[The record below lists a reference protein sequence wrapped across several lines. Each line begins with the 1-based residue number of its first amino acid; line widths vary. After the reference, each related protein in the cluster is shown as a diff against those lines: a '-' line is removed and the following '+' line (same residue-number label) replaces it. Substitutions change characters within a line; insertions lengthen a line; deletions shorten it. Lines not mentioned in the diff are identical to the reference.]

1 MTTSCPQDLLGARRT
16 GQLRSK
22 DAALLEQHLQSC
34 TTCALFESLH
44 DDFAK
49 GGYPQAADEQ
59 LIANAVEGAFSA
71 RTGRAPRARRSWT
84 LAAAAGLALAIT
96 GGLASAGIWIYRAA
110 HNAPA
115 APMAAHDSPTT
126 RKMQPQPPAPGAA
139 TPEATSAEIALPVAE
154 QPTAAPAARVP
165 SRGRAVHRRVAAVE
179 AQPAATPLDL
189 ATLFASA
196 NDARRAGQAERAGEL
211 YVELQR
217 RFPESRESLLSL
229 VSYGRILLDRGQPE
243 QALAQFERHIKAAA
257 GGVLIADALYG
268 KARALTALHREA
280 DARHSWNDLLSRF
293 PDSIYAD
300 TARAQLGQGTG
311 AKP

>member
-49 GGYPQAADEQ
+49 VGRPQAADEQ
-59 LIANAVEGAFSA
+59 LIANAVEGALSA

-110 HNAPA
+110 SDAPA
-115 APMAAHDSPTT
+115 APDDVTL
-126 RKMQPQPPAPGAA
+126 RKTQPQPRAHEIA
-139 TPEATSAEIALPVAE
+139 TPEATPAEIAVPVTE
-154 QPTAAPAARVP
+154 QATAAPAARA
-165 SRGRAVHRRVAAVE
+165 SGRGHAVHRRVAAVE

-196 NDARRAGQAERAGEL
+196 NEARRAGQAERAGEL

-243 QALAQFERHIKAAA
+243 PALAQFERHIKAAS

-280 DARHSWNDLLSRF
+280 DARRCWNELLSRF

-300 TARAQLGQGTG
+300 TARAQLGQ

>member
-1 MTTSCPQDLLGARRT
+1 MTTSCPQDLLGVRRT
-16 GQLRSK
+16 GQSSEE
-22 DAALLEQHLQSC
+22 AALLEQHLQSC
-34 TTCALFESLH
+34 TTCALLESLH

-49 GGYPQAADEQ
+49 VGRPQAADEQ
-59 LIANAVEGAFSA
+59 LIANAVESVFSS

-84 LAAAAGLALAIT
+84 LAAAAGLVLAIT
-96 GGLASAGIWIYRAA
+96 GGLASAGIWIYRAT
-110 HNAPA
+110 HSTPA
-115 APMAAHDSPTT
+115 APMVAPDHTTT
-126 RKMQPQPPAPGAA
+126 RKMQAQPRA
-139 TPEATSAEIALPVAE
+139 PEATPAEIAVPVAE
-154 QPTAAPAARVP
+154 QATAAQAARA
-165 SRGRAVHRRVAAVE
+165 SGRGHAVHRRIAAAE
-179 AQPAATPLDL
+179 TQPAATPLDL

-196 NDARRAGQAERAGEL
+196 NEARRAGQAERAGEL

-243 QALAQFERHIKAAA
+243 QALAQFERHIKAAS

-280 DARHSWNDLLSRF
+280 DARRCWNELLSRF

-300 TARAQLGQGTG
+300 TARAQLGTG

>member
-34 TTCALFESLH
+34 TTCTLFESLH
-44 DDFAK
+44 DDFEKA
-49 GGYPQAADEQ
+49 GRPQAADDP
-59 LIANAVEGAFSA
+59 LIANAVEGALSA

-84 LAAAAGLALAIT
+84 LAAAASLALAIT
-96 GGLASAGIWIYRAA
+96 GGLASAGIWIYRAT
-110 HNAPA
+110 HNTPA
-115 APMAAHDSPTT
+115 APAVASDRPTT
-126 RKMQPQPPAPGAA
+126 RTAQTQPLAHEIA
-139 TPEATSAEIALPVAE
+139 TPEATPAEIAVPVTE
-154 QPTAAPAARVP
+154 QATAAPAARA
-165 SRGRAVHRRVAAVE
+165 SGRGHAVHRRVAAVE

-196 NDARRAGQAERAGEL
+196 NEARRAGQAERAGEL

-243 QALAQFERHIKAAA
+243 QALAQFERHIKAAS

-280 DARHSWNDLLSRF
+280 DARRCWNELLSRF

-300 TARAQLGQGTG
+300 TARAQLGQ

>member
-1 MTTSCPQDLLGARRT
+1 MNISCPQALLGVRRT
-16 GQLRSK
+16 GQLSSEE
-22 DAALLEQHLQSC
+22 AALLEDHLQSC
-34 TTCALFESLH
+34 TTCALWESLH

-49 GGYPQAADEQ
+49 GGRPQAADEQ

-71 RTGRAPRARRSWT
+71 RTGRAPRTRRSWT

-96 GGLASAGIWIYRAA
+96 GGLASAGIWIYRAT
-110 HNAPA
+110 HNTPTAPTA
-115 APMAAHDSPTT
+115 APDRPTT
-126 RKMQPQPPAPGAA
+126 RKIQSQPRAPEAA
-139 TPEATSAEIALPVAE
+139 TPEATPAKIAVPVAE
-154 QPTAAPAARVP
+154 QLTVAPAARA
-165 SRGRAVHRRVAAVE
+165 SARERAVHRRVGAAE
-179 AQPAATPLDL
+179 AQPAETPLDL

-196 NDARRAGQAERAGEL
+196 NEARRAGQAERAGEL

-243 QALAQFERHIKAAA
+243 QALAQFERHIKAAS
-257 GGVLIADALYG
+257 GGVLVADALYG

-280 DARHSWNDLLSRF
+280 DARRCWNELLSRF

-300 TARAQLGQGTG
+300 TARAQLGQGPG